1 MKYLFK
7 LRKNFIK
14 ALIIKKCKS
23 EIALYTASR
32 ERGTY

>member
-1 MKYLFK
+1 
-7 LRKNFIK
+7 
-14 ALIIKKCKS
+14 LIIKKYKS